1 MAAIPNDAGSEGGKA
16 GGRGLALGEA
26 AEGDFIVGEAM
37 NAWIESWDTEAE
49 LSAPKADV
57 TPDTE

>member
-1 MAAIPNDAGSEGGKA
+1 MLEAKAAKRAAVDS
-16 GGRGLALGEA
+16 ALGEA
-26 AEGDFIVGEAM
+26 AEGRFISAEAM